1 VFKTILPIIQR
12 FKPHIIFTLGCS
24 CLFITLLL
32 PSPSDQLPQ
41 PAWRVI
47 GMASLMIIWW
57 LGEVVP
63 IAVTALMPLILSPM
77 LGILPL
83 KTVANNYAHPLIFL
97 FMGGFFLSLAL
108 EKSGLHQ
115 RIALLTLKAF
125 GSKQSRQIA
134 GVMVVTAVLS
144 MWMSNTATA
153 VMMLPIGLSIIA
165 LAKQAQLSEQNHQQ
179 FAVALLLSIAY
190 AANIGGI
197 ATLIGTPPNAMLA
210 AYLSANYQI
219 NIGFAQWMLYGLPIS
234 FLLLVFCW
242 FWLTRWGF
250 KLSHHELPQIKRLL
264 HQKLAELPPL
274 SQAEK
279 SVGVIFALT
288 VIAWILRPMITQLI
302 PIPLD
307 DTMIILIAAVALF
320 AIPSGQGNDDRLLN
334 WENTLKMPWGILL
347 LFGGGL
353 ALAQIMQ
360 QSGLSDVIVTLIE
373 HQQHIAPFALLFIV
387 VSCVVFLTE
396 VTSNTAITASLLP
409 LLGAISVSIFETPLM
424 LAMPVAIA
432 ASCAFMLPVATP
444 PNSVIFASGEVKIKT
459 MAKTGFI
466 LNVVS
471 ISLISTVS
479 LWLVP
484 WFFE

>member
-1 VFKTILPIIQR
+1 
-12 FKPHIIFTLGCS
+12 
-24 CLFITLLL
+24 
-32 PSPSDQLPQ
+32 
-41 PAWRVI
+41 
-47 GMASLMIIWW
+47 M
-57 LGEVVP
+57 
-63 IAVTALMPLILSPM
+63 
-77 LGILPL
+77 
-83 KTVANNYAHPLIFL
+83 
-97 FMGGFFLSLAL
+97 
-108 EKSGLHQ
+108 
-115 RIALLTLKAF
+115 
-125 GSKQSRQIA
+125 
-134 GVMVVTAVLS
+134 
-144 MWMSNTATA
+144 
-153 VMMLPIGLSIIA
+153 
-165 LAKQAQLSEQNHQQ
+165 
-179 FAVALLLSIAY
+179 
-190 AANIGGI
+190 
-197 ATLIGTPPNAMLA
+197 
-210 AYLSANYQI
+210 
-219 NIGFAQWMLYGLPIS
+219 
-234 FLLLVFCW
+234 
-242 FWLTRWGF
+242 
-250 KLSHHELPQIKRLL
+250 
-264 HQKLAELPPL
+264 
-274 SQAEK
+274 
-279 SVGVIFALT
+279 
-288 VIAWILRPMITQLI
+288 
-302 PIPLD
+302 
-307 DTMIILIAAVALF
+307 
-320 AIPSGQGNDDRLLN
+320 
-334 WENTLKMPWGILL
+334 L